1 MTGLTIRGY
10 ARHRGVSHTAVRKA
24 MATGRIK
31 ASPDGSIDPKVA
43 DRQWTEGTD
52 LSKPRN
58 SVTGVPLKRRAPGAP
73 SDPLGTSGL
82 EEGLA
87 PLPPEGG
94 APRLVSSY
102 AASRAAREA
111 YLARLAKLEF
121 EQRSGK
127 LVDADEV
134 RAQIFGLGRRL
145 RDAFLGLPDRVA
157 PLLVGQPD
165 QAVVH
170 RLLTEEVMTC
180 LAELS
185 GAPSSPSEPK
195 GRTPASISDSSRR
208 PGHCVACTSEVRRNW
223 WR

>member
-1 MTGLTIRGY
+1 MAGLTIRGY

-24 MATGRIK
+24 LAAGRITTG
-31 ASPDGSIDPKVA
+31 PGGGIDPVLA
-43 DRQWTEGTD
+43 DQEWATSTN

-58 SVTGVPLKRRAPGAP
+58 SVTGVPKKRRAPDAP
-73 SDPLGTSGL
+73 SDALGVPGL

-87 PLPPEGG
+87 PLSGEGG

-111 YLARLAKLEF
+111 YLARLAKLDF

-127 LVDADEV
+127 LIDADEV

-145 RDAFLGLPDRVA
+145 RDALLGLPDRLA
-157 PLLVGQPD
+157 PVLAGQAD
-165 QAVVH
+165 QATVH
-170 RLLTEEVMTC
+170 QLLTEEIMVC

-185 GAPSSPSEPK
+185 AAPSLRSGSKSE
-195 GRTPASISDSSRR
+195 R
-208 PGHCVACTSEVRRNW
+208 PQ
-223 WR
+223 

>member
-1 MTGLTIRGY
+1 MAGLTIRGY

-24 MATGRIK
+24 LATGRITTG
-31 ASPDGSIDPKVA
+31 ADGRIDPVLA
-43 DRQWTEGTD
+43 DQEWATSTN

-58 SVTGVPLKRRAPGAP
+58 SVTGVPKKRKAPDAP
-73 SDPLGTSGL
+73 SDPLGVPGL

-87 PLPPEGG
+87 PLSGEGG

-111 YLARLAKLEF
+111 YLARLAKLDF

-145 RDAFLGLPDRVA
+145 RDALLGLPDRLA
-157 PLLVGQPD
+157 PVLAGQAD
-165 QAVVH
+165 QAAVH
-170 RLLTEEVMTC
+170 RLLTEEIMVC

-185 GAPSSPSEPK
+185 AAPSLRSGPKSE
-195 GRTPASISDSSRR
+195 R
-208 PGHCVACTSEVRRNW
+208 PQ
-223 WR
+223 

>member
-1 MTGLTIRGY
+1 MAGLTIRGY

-24 MATGRIK
+24 LAAGRIT
-31 ASPDGSIDPKVA
+31 AGPGGRIDPALA
-43 DRQWTEGTD
+43 DQEWATSTN

-58 SVTGVPLKRRAPGAP
+58 SVTGVPKKRKAPNAL
-73 SDPLGTSGL
+73 SDPLGVPGL

-87 PLPPEGG
+87 LPPGEGG

-111 YLARLAKLEF
+111 YLARLAKLDF

-145 RDAFLGLPDRVA
+145 RDALLGLPDRLA
-157 PLLVGQPD
+157 PVLAGQAD
-165 QAVVH
+165 QAAVH
-170 RLLTEEVMTC
+170 QLLTEEIMVC

-185 GAPSSPSEPK
+185 AAPPLVTGPK
-195 GRTPASISDSSRR
+195 PER
-208 PGHCVACTSEVRRNW
+208 PQ
-223 WR
+223 